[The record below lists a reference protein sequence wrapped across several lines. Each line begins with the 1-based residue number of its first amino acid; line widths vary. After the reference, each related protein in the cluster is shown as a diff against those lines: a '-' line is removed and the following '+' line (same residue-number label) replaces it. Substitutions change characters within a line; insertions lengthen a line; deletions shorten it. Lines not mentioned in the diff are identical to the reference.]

1 MPAIAPHLHQQI
13 RNYPLP
19 PLLPI
24 NVFVAGPRAGEV
36 IHEEEARQ
44 IIASSQS
51 RGGEQMYN
59 QQRPPQPSHH
69 ASAPGYTGISQS
81 LQSHTQHLAD
91 LDRRAR
97 MTGPPVSIIS
107 QHLT

>member
-59 QQRPPQPSHH
+59 QQRPPQPPHH

-97 MTGPPVSIIS
+97 MTGPPVSVIS
-107 QHLT
+107 QHLM